1 MMKEKISLI
10 KRLHKWAVNF
20 NVSHG
25 CTNEILSIL
34 RSTGAEVP
42 KDMRTIMR
50 EYKAHHLIT
59 EINNGSYLDI
69 GILNM
74 IKPYLVK

>member
-1 MMKEKISLI
+1 MMKQKINLI

-25 CTNEILSIL
+25 CANEISIL
-34 RSTGAEVP
+34 RNTGAEVP
-42 KDMRTIMR
+42 KYMRTILR
-50 EYKAHHLIT
+50 EYKAHHSIT